1 MKTVYEHDIQP
12 EDVSIPLLN
21 KNIWDFAKKRFPLL
35 PSHIRLIIKS
45 LEEGSYRIDYLI
57 QRTEEGWE
65 ESCSVSWY
73 NEFSVYEWDTNVR
86 KIPSSNNLDM
96 IW

>member
-12 EDVSIPLLN
+12 DDVTIPVLN
-21 KNIWDFAKKRFPLL
+21 KNIWDSAKKRFPLL
-35 PSHIRLIIKS
+35 PSHIRLIIRS
-45 LEEGSYRIDYLI
+45 LEQGSYRIDYLI

-65 ESCSVSWY
+65 ESCIVSWW
-73 NEFSVYEWDTNVR
+73 NEFLVYDWDTNVH
-86 KIPSSNNLDM
+86 KIPSFGENI